1 MAVLHNKLYQA
12 VLEQLYQAV
21 REEALI
27 LPREIKNFPEVIEI
41 NVTREGQ
48 SFLVEGA
55 AGKQYGKNPRQV
67 CDYQR
72 DKWLTAVIT
81 LPQLRHFHPDCLISV
96 IFRVAII
103 PRDSF
108 QDDWLHT
115 GPRVLM
121 TSAFAT
127 ACEWEV
133 WILCPSQLTLRKSI
147 MEDHKEDLL
156 DFESEK
162 VEILRLAQSKRN
174 INSLNMDLERD
185 MQRIDEAN
193 QELLLKIHEKED
205 EIQRLES
212 EIIQTRDLAEE
223 EEWEKENFT
232 TMERER
238 ALQELEE
245 ETARLERKNETLVH
259 SIAELER
266 KLTRK
271 SQKAT
276 KCEQG
281 NLKGTPEESKAKL
294 QQLEASCVDQEKDL
308 AKVIEDY
315 AFVAQLCED
324 QALCI
329 KKYQET
335 LRKIEEELETRFLE
349 REVSKVM
356 SMNSASKECNS
367 QNNQV
372 ISHPAPTS

>member
-1 MAVLHNKLYQA
+1 M
-12 VLEQLYQAV
+12 
-21 REEALI
+21 I
-27 LPREIKNFPEVIEI
+27 M
-41 NVTREGQ
+41 Q
-48 SFLVEGA
+48 SHI
-55 AGKQYGKNPRQV
+55 Q
-67 CDYQR
+67 
-72 DKWLTAVIT
+72 
-81 LPQLRHFHPDCLISV
+81 
-96 IFRVAII
+96 
-103 PRDSF
+103 
-108 QDDWLHT
+108 
-115 GPRVLM
+115 GPR
-121 TSAFAT
+121 
-127 ACEWEV
+127 
-133 WILCPSQLTLRKSI
+133 
-147 MEDHKEDLL
+147 
-156 DFESEK
+156 SEK

-212 EIIQTRDLAEE
+212 EITQNRDLTED
-223 EEWEKENFT
+223 EEWEKENCT

-281 NLKGTPEESKAKL
+281 NLKGTPEDS
-294 QQLEASCVDQEKDL
+294 
-308 AKVIEDY
+308 KVIEDY

-349 REVSKVM
+349 REVSKVL

-367 QNNQV
+367 QKNKDNCLQKKKTGICKRIFRCFFFTTLFFIRLLGYLFFH
-372 ISHPAPTS
+372 ISFVNPDLFVSILPKILNRNILWKLRCFLFPSLTLETEDILPH